1 MRFTGKIAYVTGASS
16 GIGKGAAIRLGQEGA
31 KVILLGRRKALLDE
45 VAAQC
50 NAESV
55 GVALDVTDRDA
66 VAGVLASTVAEH
78 GGPDI
83 VVHNAGETVL
93 GALHDLTEDEWDRQF
108 NTNLKSIYYTN
119 KVLWPAMVAR
129 GGGSIVTIASTASF
143 VGFPDDAAYVATK
156 GAVLS
161 MTKAMALDGA
171 PVGIRVNAVCPGFI
185 WTPNLEGYFNG
196 QPDREAAIA
205 AATTFA
211 PIGRMGTIEDTAG
224 AIAFFASDDASFI
237 TGASLLVDGGLLAK
251 A

>member
-1 MRFTGKIAYVTGASS
+1 LRPVFRDMGRRLAAEGYVVLVPNLYYRVKRAPVV
-16 GIGKGAAIRLGQEGA
+16 EGA
-31 KVILLGRRKALLDE
+31 FNFANPDDRAKLTPMRA
-45 VAAQC
+45 
-50 NAESV
+50 SV
-55 GVALDVTDRDA
+55 TPEGTDRDA
-66 VAGVLASTVAEH
+66 VAGVLAATVAEH

-93 GALHDLTEDEWDRQF
+93 GALHNLTEDEWDRQF

-119 KVLWPAMVAR
+119 LVLWPAMVAR
-129 GGGSIVTIASTASF
+129 GGGSIITIASTASF
-143 VGFPDDAAYVATK
+143 VGFPEDAAYVASK

-196 QPDREAAIA
+196 QPDPEAAIA

-224 AIAFFASDDASFI
+224 AIAFFASEDASFI